1 MYLTLF
7 MSSELPPSELH
18 PSELHQSSDTAYS
31 KPDNFIYISSKKIIE
46 DLKITASDGGNNTTQ
61 LQIELPSYFNR
72 IDPKQQQII
81 IDVLAKQSVNKPII
95 QKLQK

>member
-7 MSSELPPSELH
+7 MSSELP

-31 KPDNFIYISSKKIIE
+31 KPDNFIYISSQKIIE

-61 LQIELPSYFNR
+61 LQIELPSYFHR

-81 IDVLAKQSVNKPII
+81 IDVIAKQSINKPII